1 MRAKTNVLVG
11 WKQRMKARAI
21 GSTKDNFPQEHT
33 SATIYCTGKR
43 RDKRFWAKEE
53 NLVSDAASR
62 TYNELANVTDE
73 WFASQKSLFK
83 HEPAKV
89 EKDRQKKNLAP
100 FPMDAS
106 PGQQQNTPVCCVR
119 HTSLFKTN
127 TRRTT
132 LLQRQA
138 AAECRPTTW
147 HEACAEHAGRKK
159 PTRFLKTTAPRIWKV
174 HISCTRWKT
183 AHSSL
188 YFGPNGSVHDWRV
201 LCASTIAWSR
211 KFWTKSGGTS
221 HYA

>member
-83 HEPAKV
+83 HKPAKV

-100 FPMDAS
+100 LPMDAS

-132 LLQRQA
+132 LLQTGCSWMPANNMTWSLRRARRSKKTYALFKNNCTENMKSAHQLHKMKNRTQQFVFR
-138 AAECRPTTW
+138 AER
-147 HEACAEHAGRKK
+147 
-159 PTRFLKTTAPRIWKV
+159 
-174 HISCTRWKT
+174 
-183 AHSSL
+183 
-188 YFGPNGSVHDWRV
+188 
-201 LCASTIAWSR
+201 
-211 KFWTKSGGTS
+211 
-221 HYA
+221 